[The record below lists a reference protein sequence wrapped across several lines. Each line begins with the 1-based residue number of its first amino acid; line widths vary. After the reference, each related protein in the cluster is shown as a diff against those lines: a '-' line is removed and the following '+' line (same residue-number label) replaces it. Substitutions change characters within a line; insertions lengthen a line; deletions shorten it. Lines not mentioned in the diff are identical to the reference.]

1 MKKAFK
7 TILLYTPLIIALGF
21 MIETVVYWEDSVL
34 RYLSIMAALG
44 WLFHFDSECALRK
57 AEAEIDELLGENN
70 VQG

>member
-1 MKKAFK
+1 MKKSFK

>member
-1 MKKAFK
+1 MKKSFK

-57 AEAEIDELLGENN
+57 AEVEIDELLGENN